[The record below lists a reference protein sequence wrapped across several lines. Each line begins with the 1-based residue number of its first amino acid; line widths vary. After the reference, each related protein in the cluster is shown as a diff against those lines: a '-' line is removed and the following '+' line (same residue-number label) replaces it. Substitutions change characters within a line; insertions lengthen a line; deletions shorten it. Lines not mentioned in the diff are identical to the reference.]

1 VLPLSLGI
9 DKRHINSIISAYWH
23 FHLAPEKGD
32 CQPSIEDTVEKQT
45 KKTRR
50 TFFDDMDSIAYGVEA
65 WFEENTGYSRRVT
78 ETTVVIARELGIP
91 GDEIERWAAFRLIR
105 DTEKVRA
112 IESLLERPRGGS

>member
-1 VLPLSLGI
+1 MLPLSLGI
-9 DKRHINSIISAYWH
+9 DKRHISGIMYDYWH
-23 FHLAPEKGD
+23 FHLALENGD

-78 ETTVVIARELGIP
+78 ETTVVIAQKLGVP
-91 GDEIERWAAFRLIR
+91 ENEIERWAAFRLIR

-112 IESLLERPRGGS
+112 IESLLERL